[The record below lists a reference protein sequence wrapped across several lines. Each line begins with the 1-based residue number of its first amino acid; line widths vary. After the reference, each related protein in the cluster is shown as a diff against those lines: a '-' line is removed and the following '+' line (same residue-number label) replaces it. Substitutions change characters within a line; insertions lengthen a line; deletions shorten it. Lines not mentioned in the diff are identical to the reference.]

1 MNGGILPRSGVAS
14 ERVCA
19 CSLHSRLVFSTKG
32 KQKQRPQEL
41 EEIPRS
47 GLAVPSSKCEWET
60 MWNVFREDFDTYTL
74 PFALTLMK
82 LHKSNI
88 MLMWLIKNIEKYLVS
103 INNYTFWINY
113 NYTFW
118 ILSIPKF
125 WAFFLSISSLLSV
138 VAVSYWP
145 APKLIF
151 QDVCKAC
158 GQFILWYHASSA
170 PVFGSLLSCAWKE
183 MSWTASTPLY
193 P

>member
-82 LHKSNI
+82 FHKSNI
-88 MLMWLIKNIEKYLVS
+88 MLMWLIKNIEKYFHQQS
-103 INNYTFWINY
+103 H
-113 NYTFW
+113 
-118 ILSIPKF
+118 ILDQLQLHILDFEHSKVLS
-125 WAFFLSISSLLSV
+125 FFSFHFIFLSV
-138 VAVSYWP
+138 VTLSYWP
-145 APKLIF
+145 APKLMF

-170 PVFGSLLSCAWKE
+170 HVFGSLLSCPWKE
-183 MSWTASTPLY
+183 MNWTASTPHY